1 MVIEAKGPACD
12 TSHMPRLW
20 SAGYILSSWGQLL
33 DWLDQ
38 KDHHHCPAALPQLL
52 KHSSQRW
59 SAQGLLW
66 QQCLCPAG
74 WREIDINPKTSSIL
88 LQCPTSGPSSPWVWS
103 KKGGFVPWRK
113 GAAATVT
120 ITLSL
125 WGCYI
130 QFAICVGYPLNSPW
144 TSIFLPLP
152 HNFLP
157 HVNFTVLLLIIAHQ

>member
-12 TSHMPRLW
+12 ASHMPRLW

-33 DWLDQ
+33 NWLDQ

-52 KHSSQRW
+52 KHSSQCW

-103 KKGGFVPWRK
+103 KKGGFGPWRRE
-113 GAAATVT
+113 
-120 ITLSL
+120 L
-125 WGCYI
+125 
-130 QFAICVGYPLNSPW
+130 QPL
-144 TSIFLPLP
+144 LPLLYPYGAVTFSLRFVLDTPWIP
-152 HNFLP
+152 HE
-157 HVNFTVLLLIIAHQ
+157 LLYFYLFPTTFYPM